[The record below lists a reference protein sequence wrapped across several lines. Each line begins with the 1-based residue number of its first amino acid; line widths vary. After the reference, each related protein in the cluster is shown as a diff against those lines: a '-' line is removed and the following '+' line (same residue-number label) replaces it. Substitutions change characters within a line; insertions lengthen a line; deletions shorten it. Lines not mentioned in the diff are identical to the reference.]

1 MRRTDAILIAP
12 VTTLLVASFGAAGC
26 APLAKSEP
34 RPARSSLSCMR
45 AAIAD
50 QNLADLPD
58 AQAHC
63 IAAGLIARHCSV
75 SESMLASLG
84 KEIDDLLGVG
94 DAEWRDLGADRRGMN
109 CARRAASDTELRTC
123 CESPQ

>member
-1 MRRTDAILIAP
+1 VRRTEAILIAP
-12 VTTLLVASFGAAGC
+12 LATLLVASLGAAGC
-26 APLAKSEP
+26 APLATSEQ

-50 QNLADLPD
+50 QDLADLPD

-63 IAAGLIARHCSV
+63 IAAGLIARRCSV

-84 KEIDDLLGVG
+84 KEIEDLLGAG

-109 CARRAASDTELRTC
+109 CARRATSDTDLRTC
-123 CESPQ
+123 CENPQ